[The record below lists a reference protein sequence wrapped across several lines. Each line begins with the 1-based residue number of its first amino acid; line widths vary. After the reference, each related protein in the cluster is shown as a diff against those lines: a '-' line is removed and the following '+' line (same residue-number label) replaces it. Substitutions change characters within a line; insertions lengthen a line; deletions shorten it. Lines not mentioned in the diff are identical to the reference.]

1 MGVVPDGVGSSVRST
16 GAGGVRLLE
25 ADPDLGSGLSGD
37 ARDEALRHAVLPTIV
52 LPAGP
57 WTLADL
63 GGADGAY
70 GDIHGFM
77 VLSGAVTL
85 DADLAGRTS
94 TRLIG
99 PHELVLTENG
109 ESDSL
114 PVAWAWTALGPAEL
128 AVLDERLLAI
138 GRRWPALLSA
148 ILQRAAQQTHQAA
161 LQQAISQLPR
171 VEDRLLALF
180 WALADRLGVMRGD
193 GVWLPVPTTHETL
206 ARMIG
211 ARRPT
216 VSLGLSKLSE
226 HGWVRGEP
234 DGWLIDPESIR
245 ALGPP
250 SPPDLDAAAD

>member
-1 MGVVPDGVGSSVRST
+1 MPDGIGSSVQPT

-25 ADPDLGSGLSGD
+25 ADPDLGSGLTDD
-37 ARDEALRHAVLPTIV
+37 ARDEALRHAVLPTIQ
-52 LPAGP
+52 LGPGP
-57 WTLADL
+57 WTIAELR
-63 GGADGAY
+63 GADGAR
-70 GDIHGFM
+70 GEIHGFI
-77 VLSGAVTL
+77 VLSGAVAL
-85 DADLAGRTS
+85 EADLAGRTS

-99 PHELVLTENG
+99 PHELVLTESG

-114 PVAWAWTALGPAEL
+114 PVSWTWTALSHAEL

-138 GRRWPALLSA
+138 GRRWPPLLSA
-148 ILQRAAQQTHQAA
+148 ILHRAAQQTRQAA

-180 WALADRLGVMRGD
+180 WALADRVGVMRSD
-193 GVWLPVPTTHETL
+193 GVWLPVPATHENL

-216 VSLGLSKLSE
+216 VSLGLSKLAD

-234 DGWLIDPESIR
+234 NGWLIDPRSLR
-245 ALGPP
+245 ALGAPA
-250 SPPDLDAAAD
+250 PDEPGDASVDRS